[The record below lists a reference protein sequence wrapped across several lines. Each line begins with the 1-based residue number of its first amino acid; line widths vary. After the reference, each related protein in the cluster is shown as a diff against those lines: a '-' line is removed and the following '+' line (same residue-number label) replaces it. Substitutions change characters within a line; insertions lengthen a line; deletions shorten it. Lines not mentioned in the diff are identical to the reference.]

1 MLIPLFDY
9 ASSCLPLCRKNYS
22 TAAPLCSQHGLAL
35 LLAFC

>member
-9 ASSCLPLCRKNYS
+9 SSSCLPLCGNS
-22 TAAPLCSQHGLAL
+22 HSAAASRYFQHRLAL

>member
-9 ASSCLPLCRKNYS
+9 ASSCLPLCGKSYS
-22 TAAPLCSQHGLAL
+22 AWAPWRSQHGLAP